1 MLVSTRTE
9 VCPPTTLTYTPDEP
23 SGVATGV
30 TAPHD
35 LRPYF
40 FAPTVPSGGVV
51 EQGADTDTQPVSK
64 CVTEHDFDLAGKGN
78 PRSRQPETLVE
89 SSLSLYLWEISRTPL
104 LTAEDEIS
112 LGRRI
117 KAGRNAAATVAT
129 DSERLSYEG
138 RETLEE
144 VVADGDAARTR
155 LIEANLRLVV
165 CIAKQYSASSMSLA
179 DLIQEGSI
187 GLIRAADKFE
197 YSRGF
202 RFSTLASWW
211 IRQAIRRAL
220 ENRGQTLRI
229 PVYLAGLIG
238 TVSRMSDRLAQQ
250 NGKLPTAEEIGGA
263 MELPAQQVRALLML
277 RRQPLSLDAPVSLG
291 EEGTLGDL
299 LPDDVASHPHEI
311 IVRNLLR
318 EQLQQALHDLTWR
331 ERSLLALRFGLQS
344 GTERTRDECAQAFK
358 ISRERVRQIEH
369 RALEKLRNSR
379 TSQQLQGYLA

>member
-9 VCPPTTLTYTPDEP
+9 DCRPTTLTYTPDET
-23 SGVATGV
+23 SGL
-30 TAPHD
+30 TAPQD

-40 FAPTVPSGGVV
+40 FATTVPSDRVI
-51 EQGADTDTQPVSK
+51 EQGNKKGIQPVPP
-64 CVTEHDFDLAGKGN
+64 CINEHGFDQAGMG
-78 PRSRQPETLVE
+78 RSRAPQPETVVE
-89 SSLSLYLWEISRTPL
+89 GSLSLYLWEISRTPL
-104 LTAEDEIS
+104 LTSADEIS
-112 LGRRI
+112 LGQRI
-117 KAGRNAAATVAT
+117 EAGRTAAVTLRT
-129 DSERLSYEG
+129 DSERLSCEE
-138 RETLEE
+138 RETLES
-144 VVADGDAARTR
+144 VVVNGDSSRTR

-165 CIAKQYSASSMSLA
+165 SIAKQYSASSMSLA

-197 YSRGF
+197 YARGF

-229 PVYLAGLIG
+229 PVYVAGLIG
-238 TVSRMSDRLAQQ
+238 TLNRVSDRLAQQ
-250 NGKLPTAEEIGGA
+250 NGRLPTAEEIGGA
-263 MELPAQQVRALLML
+263 MDLSERQVCALLML
-277 RRQPLSLDAPVSLG
+277 RRQPLSLDAPTNSG

-299 LPDDVASHPHEI
+299 LPDDIAAHPHEI

-318 EQLQQALHDLTWR
+318 EQLQRALDDLTGR

-379 TSQQLQGYLA
+379 ASQQLQGYLA